1 MARSQIQAVEVS
13 SLAIGPRLQTGSSSL
28 TQTSVVGNL
37 KADMS
42 LVFTGMQVIKLLTL
56 KLFKNV
62 FKWNPV
68 GEKKSYYILIRNAQ
82 QAFNVKMKQIH
93 TILVY

>member
-13 SLAIGPRLQTGSSSL
+13 SIAIGPRLQTGSSSL
-28 TQTSVVGNL
+28 T
-37 KADMS
+37 ADMS

-68 GEKKSYYILIRNAQ
+68 GEKNHITYW
-82 QAFNVKMKQIH
+82 
-93 TILVY
+93 